1 MTQVLTAQ
9 NRVTLKTLYR
19 MQWEAAQQAHVLLYP
34 EGMITLNESA
44 SEILSLCR
52 GQLTIAEIIH
62 TLEQKFPQ
70 AGPLADDV
78 YEFLTVALSNGW
90 IESK

>member
-1 MTQVLTAQ
+1 MTQFLTAQ
-9 NRVTLKTLYR
+9 TRVRLKALYR

-52 GQLTIAEIIH
+52 GQLTIDEMIS

-70 AGPLADDV
+70 AGSLADDV
-78 YEFLTVALSNGW
+78 YDFLTVALNNGW
-90 IESK
+90 IEHN